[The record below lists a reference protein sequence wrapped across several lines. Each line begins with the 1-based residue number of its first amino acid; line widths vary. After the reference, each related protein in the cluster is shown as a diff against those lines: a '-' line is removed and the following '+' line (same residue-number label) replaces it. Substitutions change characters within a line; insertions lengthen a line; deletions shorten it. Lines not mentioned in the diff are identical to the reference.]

1 MKLDIYS
8 QDGQVKAT
16 IDPGTGSTQTEGIQA
31 GDVLSLRFTLPER
44 VDLGVNDYADF
55 LGRRYVFTERY
66 RPLQRSTAR
75 WEYSVNFYGAESLIG
90 RFLVLDTT
98 DGGSEPV
105 FELTA
110 SPREHVALV
119 VASIN
124 AGFGTQDWK
133 VGTVEGGTNITV
145 SYNGR
150 YCDEA
155 LAEITKAV
163 GTEYWT
169 EGTTVNL
176 CRCEHGDRV
185 TLGYR
190 KGLTQIRP
198 DVADNA
204 RVYTR
209 LYPTGSS
216 RNIDPARYGHSRL
229 QLPGGAKY
237 VDINTDKYGVVHH
250 YEADAFA
257 DIYPRR
263 TGTVSSVRSEER
275 TGRDGSKFTVYYF
288 KDDGLGFDPNDY
300 EIAGRVK
307 RVSFQE
313 PSELAGLGSEE
324 DGSHYFEVNYD
335 SDTGEFEI
343 ITVFPSADMQLPNDI
358 LAPKVGDKYILWHI
372 SMPDEYYAL
381 AEQEF
386 LEAVNAYNEQH
397 ALDVSVYKAPTDYI
411 WIREH
416 GVELRAGRRVRL
428 ESGEYFP
435 GAGYR
440 DSRITKITR
449 KVALPEQM
457 DIEIS
462 DALSTGVITKL
473 RNEIGEIRSHI
484 ETGAGLPD
492 IIRTGD
498 KTPWT
503 DNNLLSAL
511 RSMRE
516 FLSKTKDDT
525 AEGLITFLRG
535 LVSREL
541 AKLDGGATF
550 GETVDSMLA
559 GKGTLISKDG
569 RVQTDRLEV
578 RGSAMFTELI
588 VNRLMAQESDMM
600 LSESGHIE
608 SAEEQPDGTWLLTMR
623 KRWDFDWTAIAEH
636 DIVYGDINTLLA
648 DGSYVTSW
656 MRVLSV
662 NRAANTLS
670 VLLYPDAEVP
680 GGANHAPVP
689 GMNIVH
695 RGNTVDETRQS
706 CWYLSSREGCIVYLE
721 GVTKP
726 VLEQDN
732 YHIIIGRLKRL
743 DIFNDFPINY
753 NHPYIYVR
761 GLLAKELYQVDYQG
775 SPVYGRRY
783 RGAWDPAGVYIR
795 DYVAADNRHWQDT
808 VTYLGCV
815 WICVVDAATVGR
827 PPAYNNP
834 DWDLCEGNPD
844 FLVEILGAP
853 RAVNPRKFKATLGI
867 RAVIHNQ
874 DVTDDILPQ
883 DIEWTRYSEDSSGAQ
898 RVASDSVW
906 ASKHA
911 SAGGTLTITEADLD
925 KESGLPPVVIFTV
938 SVILRDGTSEPR
950 TAKARLRIR

>member
-1 MKLDIYS
+1 MIMDRKYS
-8 QDGQVKAT
+8 LN
-16 IDPGTGSTQTEGIQA
+16 STNREGRPR
-31 GDVLSLRFTLPER
+31 SRRLR
-44 VDLGVNDYADF
+44 DLGIAGSGGGANVIVSGSD
-55 LGRRYVFTERY
+55 
-66 RPLQRSTAR
+66 STVPA
-75 WEYSVNFYGAESLIG
+75 VPAHTHPNKKD
-90 RFLVLDTT
+90 LDRLTT
-98 DGGSEPV
+98 DGEGYVWVTRDAEV
-105 FELTA
+105 LNEETGEVEIKTITEKV
-110 SPREHVALV
+110 R
-119 VASIN
+119 
-124 AGFGTQDWK
+124 AG
-133 VGTVEGGTNITV
+133 
-145 SYNGR
+145 YA
-150 YCDEA
+150 DEA
-155 LAEITKAV
+155 KTLAE
-163 GTEYWT
+163 
-169 EGTTVNL
+169 
-176 CRCEHGDRV
+176 DSP
-185 TLGYR
+185 
-190 KGLTQIRP
+190 IR
-198 DVADNA
+198 
-204 RVYTR
+204 
-209 LYPTGSS
+209 G
-216 RNIDPARYGHSRL
+216 
-229 QLPGGAKY
+229 
-237 VDINTDKYGVVHH
+237 
-250 YEADAFA
+250 
-257 DIYPRR
+257 
-263 TGTVSSVRSEER
+263 
-275 TGRDGSKFTVYYF
+275 
-288 KDDGLGFDPNDY
+288 
-300 EIAGRVK
+300 
-307 RVSFQE
+307 
-313 PSELAGLGSEE
+313 
-324 DGSHYFEVNYD
+324 
-335 SDTGEFEI
+335 
-343 ITVFPSADMQLPNDI
+343 
-358 LAPKVGDKYILWHI
+358 
-372 SMPDEYYAL
+372 
-381 AEQEF
+381 
-386 LEAVNAYNEQH
+386 
-397 ALDVSVYKAPTDYI
+397 
-411 WIREH
+411 
-416 GVELRAGRRVRL
+416 
-428 ESGEYFP
+428 
-435 GAGYR
+435 
-440 DSRITKITR
+440 
-449 KVALPEQM
+449 
-457 DIEIS
+457 
-462 DALSTGVITKL
+462 
-473 RNEIGEIRSHI
+473 
-484 ETGAGLPD
+484 
-492 IIRTGD
+492 
-498 KTPWT
+498 
-503 DNNLLSAL
+503 
-511 RSMRE
+511 E
-516 FLSKTKDDT
+516 FLSKLKDDT
-525 AEGLITFLRG
+525 AQGLITFLKG
-535 LVSREL
+535 LISEEL

-559 GKGTLISKDG
+559 GKGTLVTKDG

-938 SVILRDGTSEPR
+938 SVILRDGSPEPK